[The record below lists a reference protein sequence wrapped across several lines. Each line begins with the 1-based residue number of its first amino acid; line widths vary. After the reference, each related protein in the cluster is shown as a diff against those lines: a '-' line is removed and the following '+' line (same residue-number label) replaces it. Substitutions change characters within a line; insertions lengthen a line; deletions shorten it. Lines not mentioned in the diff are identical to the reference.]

1 MAAVSGRMAA
11 APPDETPVLPRE
23 HRRKSGQGRQGH
35 RSRQGGEAAGKA
47 ETDRKRGKKPP
58 AAVLCGCD
66 RAVKSSDKKE
76 HGRQPT
82 DWKEAW
88 GRGCGPGLPG
98 AVPGLSRRIRVYILK
113 TEGTAVLH
121 PFLIKVSGL
130 SGGLFRSGDPAAPRA
145 SKAAPCST

>member
-1 MAAVSGRMAA
+1 MRFRSSR
-11 APPDETPVLPRE
+11 EE

-88 GRGCGPGLPG
+88 GRGCGPVLPG
-98 AVPGLSRRIRVYILK
+98 PFPVCPANTCILLK

-130 SGGLFRSGDPAAPRA
+130 SGGLFPFRGSRSPQGVKGGALLHVILQDILVPDGGQL
-145 SKAAPCST
+145 